1 MTVFTD
7 NGITDHEF
15 LYGKEKEEA
24 DKLKAAAAS
33 KLKPNSPKI

>member
-24 DKLKAAAAS
+24 DKLKNN
-33 KLKPNSPKI
+33 LKKTNSLRF